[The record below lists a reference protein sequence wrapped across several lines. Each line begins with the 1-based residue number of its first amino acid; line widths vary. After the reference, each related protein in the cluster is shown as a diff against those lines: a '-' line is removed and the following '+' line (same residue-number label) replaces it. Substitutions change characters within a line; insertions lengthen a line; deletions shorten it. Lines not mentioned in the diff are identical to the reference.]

1 MTHQSSSPSILLR
14 LSDDPYTIVW
24 AGSPLGLRGK
34 GGSKRG
40 PPHTCAR
47 ACVAALS
54 FSMTSL
60 SKSSHACVSHGPS
73 REGGVKSCF
82 ASVQWECLPPPRPG
96 TSEGRSPHH
105 HDVSPHPWEVNETP
119 QGPTRTGLGGRP
131 PSPEPNKPP
140 QSTLDSSGES
150 WNWLEISLTP
160 AHSTRSAWP
169 HNCARGISGLGQN
182 L

>member
-1 MTHQSSSPSILLR
+1 MRSSPPRATKAPPATQKPPPTIVVYVSPCPVTNHNT
-14 LSDDPYTIVW
+14 SATIVW

-34 GGSKRG
+34 GGSMRG

-119 QGPTRTGLGGRP
+119 QGPTRTGLGARP

-140 QSTLDSSGES
+140 QSTLDCSGES
-150 WNWLEISLTP
+150 WNCP
-160 AHSTRSAWP
+160 
-169 HNCARGISGLGQN
+169 
-182 L
+182 